1 MKNISR
7 LFLLILALAASFA
20 QAQDPLRFESDVK
33 TLVANDASV
42 NTKDL
47 ILFTG
52 SSTIRKW
59 NDINTYFPNY
69 NVLNRGFGGSQM
81 TDLVYYFD
89 KLILP
94 YKPKQIFI
102 YEGDNDINAKK
113 TTEEVLQKADEL
125 LALIKAKL
133 PKKTKVVFI
142 GAKPSIARE
151 ALRPQYEAFNAA
163 FKAWTKKNKVGYVDV
178 WTPMLNNDGTLMRDL
193 FIEDGLHMNKK
204 GYDIWGPVLAK
215 YVGK

>member
-1 MKNISR
+1 MKNLLR
-7 LFLLILALAASFA
+7 LFLFILAFTLSFA
-20 QAQDPLRFESDVK
+20 QAQDPLRFENEVK
-33 TLVANDASV
+33 TLIANDGTIDK
-42 NTKDL
+42 NDL

-52 SSTIRKW
+52 SSTIRMWK
-59 NDINTYFPNY
+59 DIQTYFPKY

-89 KLILP
+89 KLVLP
-94 YKPKQIFI
+94 YKPTQIFI
-102 YEGDNDINAKK
+102 YEGDNDLNAKK

-125 LALIKAKL
+125 LALIKTKL

-151 ALRPQYEAFNAA
+151 ALRPQYEAFNKA
-163 FKAWTKKNKVGYVDV
+163 FKEWTKKNKVTYVDV

-204 GYDIWGPVLAK
+204 GYDIWGRVLAK

>member
-1 MKNISR
+1 MKLLR
-7 LFLLILALAASFA
+7 LFFIVLFPVSLFA
-20 QAQDPLRFESDVK
+20 QVPDPSRFEK
-33 TLVANDASV
+33 EIQTLTANDAAV
-42 NTKDL
+42 NTDNL

-52 SSTIRKW
+52 SSSIRLWK
-59 NDINTYFPNY
+59 DINAYFPKE

-81 TDLVYYFD
+81 EDLVYYFD

-113 TTEEVLQKADEL
+113 SNEEVIQKANEL
-125 LALIKAKL
+125 LTLIRAKL

-142 GAKPSIARE
+142 SAKPSIARE

-163 FKAWTKKNKVGYVDV
+163 FKAWTKKNKIGYVDV
-178 WTPMLNNDGTLMRDL
+178 WTPMLNPDGTLMRDL

-204 GYDIWGPVLAK
+204 GYDIWGKVLAHYIRK
-215 YVGK
+215 